1 MWYILTW
8 LPRWLSCKESACQ
21 CRRHRRCDFDPW
33 VGKIPWKRK
42 WQPTPVFLPGKF
54 HGQKSLTGYSSW
66 GHKESDTTDHV
77 HTHTHTHIQ
86 TMDYYAV
93 LNISEL
99 SGHEKIWRK
108 LKCTLLRSLPERIP
122 WDMNQ
127 LHDLLKKAKLW
138 RQSKDQ
144 RLPGLEAGRD
154 EESERRN
161 FEGSETTLCD
171 TVLVHM
177 CH

>member
-1 MWYILTW
+1 
-8 LPRWLSCKESACQ
+8 
-21 CRRHRRCDFDPW
+21 
-33 VGKIPWKRK
+33 
-42 WQPTPVFLPGKF
+42 
-54 HGQKSLTGYSSW
+54 
-66 GHKESDTTDHV
+66 
-77 HTHTHTHIQ
+77 
-86 TMDYYAV
+86 MDYYSV

-108 LKCTLLRSLPERIP
+108 LKCTLLRSLPEKIP

-127 LHDLLKKAKLW
+127 LHDILKKAKLW

-154 EESERRN
+154 EESERRD

-177 CH
+177 CC

>member
-1 MWYILTW
+1 
-8 LPRWLSCKESACQ
+8 
-21 CRRHRRCDFDPW
+21 
-33 VGKIPWKRK
+33 
-42 WQPTPVFLPGKF
+42 
-54 HGQKSLTGYSSW
+54 
-66 GHKESDTTDHV
+66 
-77 HTHTHTHIQ
+77 
-86 TMDYYAV
+86 MDYYAV

-108 LKCTLLRSLPERIP
+108 LKCTLLRSLPEKIP

-154 EESERRN
+154 EESERRD

>member
-1 MWYILTW
+1 MWLWSLGWEDPLEKEMATHSSILAW
-8 LPRWLSCKESACQ
+8 
-21 CRRHRRCDFDPW
+21 
-33 VGKIPWKRK
+33 KIPWTEEPDGL
-42 WQPTPVFLPGKF
+42 QFLGSQRVR
-54 HGQKSLTGYSSW
+54 HNWSRA
-66 GHKESDTTDHV
+66 